1 VILPAALARSLKE
14 HLDLPGIVDAQSL
27 DGGCIHTAARV
38 DTPTGSIFCK
48 WNVGAA
54 GMGFG
59 SEARGL
65 DALRAAAGSEG
76 LVIPEVLG
84 WRNAGVDEP
93 GWLALA
99 YLPASRPGPEYDEQ
113 LGRGLAALHESVDE
127 EWGWSEDN
135 LIGALPQANPATE
148 RWDEFWTDARLGPQI
163 ERAVETGRIDAADR
177 RLLERTAAG
186 TSRLLAAVE
195 EDGPSILHG
204 DLWAGNVHAGPDGR
218 PVLIDPAVY
227 RGHREV
233 DLAMADLFGGL
244 SGRAVAAYRE
254 AAPLIEGHVG
264 RRPLYQLYYLL
275 VHLNLFGPSYLEPC
289 RRAAR
294 AASAAA

>member
-1 VILPAALARSLKE
+1 MILPTSLVRSLKE
-14 HLDLPGIVDAQSL
+14 HLNLPRLLDAHSM
-27 DGGCIHTAARV
+27 DGGCIHTAAHV
-38 DTPTGSIFCK
+38 DTPSGSIFCK

-54 GMGFG
+54 GTGFG

-65 DALRAAAGSEG
+65 NALRSAAGDEG

-84 WRNAGVDEP
+84 WRNASPDEP

-99 YLPASRPGPEYDEQ
+99 YLPPSRPGPDYDEQ
-113 LGRGLAALHESVDE
+113 LGRGLAVLHGSIDE
-127 EWGWSEDN
+127 KWGWSEDN

-148 RWDEFWTDARLGPQI
+148 RWDEFWADARLGPQI
-163 ERAVETGRIDAADR
+163 ELAVETERIDVADR
-177 RLLERTAAG
+177 RLLERTAAA
-186 TSRLLAAVE
+186 TSRLLTGVE

-233 DLAMADLFGGL
+233 DLAMAALFGGL
-244 SGRAVAAYRE
+244 SDRAVAAYRE
-254 AAPLIEGHVG
+254 AAPLIEGQIE

-275 VHLNLFGPSYLEPC
+275 VHLNLFGQSYLEPC

-294 AASAAA
+294 AASAAV